1 MPVSIKTKIFS
12 SHPGALTLQPSLV
25 EIQTD
30 SYAWFLKEGVGEVL
44 KEVSPIKDYTG
55 KNLELQ
61 FGAYSFDEPKYTEE
75 LARTKDMSYEA
86 PLRVSVTLVNHK
98 TGKTKSQ
105 EIYLGDV
112 PLMTKRGTFI
122 INGVERVVVSQL
134 IRSPGI

>member
-1 MPVSIKTKIFS
+1 MPQTKTKIFS
-12 SHPGALTLQPSLV
+12 SHSGALTHQPSLV
-25 EIQTD
+25 EIQLD

-61 FGAYSFDEPKYTEE
+61 FGKYTLDEPKYTEE
-75 LARTKDMSYEA
+75 VAHAKDLSYEA
-86 PLRVSVTLVNHK
+86 PLRVEVALINHK
-98 TGKTKSQ
+98 TNKTKSQ
-105 EIYLGDV
+105 EIYLGDI